1 MLVAS
6 LKAADEIRFA
16 RNIHRRLPAIGSASA
31 IIRNGAAKQAQ
42 SKSMPML
49 AGAAFEK
56 DMGHYDSIVNNAS
69 QQFLTAGALA
79 LSTGLTKPSDMQRER
94 LKELGIVSNTLLE
107 MMESKAAREAEKR
120 LAARKAAFAAAE
132 GNAVDE
138 PGMIVR

>member
-1 MLVAS
+1 MS
-6 LKAADEIRFA
+6 RSNSFIR
-16 RNIHRRLPAIGSASA
+16 S
-31 IIRNGAAKQAQ
+31 GAAKQPQFA
-42 SKSMPML
+42 STPML
-49 AGAAFEK
+49 AGSAFEK
-56 DMGHYDSIVNNAS
+56 DMGHYDSIVDNAS
-69 QQFLTAGALA
+69 QQFLTAGAVA
-79 LSTGLTKPSDMQRER
+79 LSTGLTEPSDMQRER